1 MTTYRVIVSD
11 TKVLDLEAEADVL
24 AEVDAELVSTD
35 ARTPAELIEVGEGA
49 DAMIVAADVTVSAEV
64 FEALDSLVA
73 VGRAGIGIDN
83 IDVGAAD
90 EHGVTVINVPDY
102 CVDEVSA
109 HALSLMLGGLR
120 RLTAY
125 DRHIRDGSWTWSD
138 GAPIPRLAG
147 QTVGLVAFGKIARRV
162 AKKLTGFDVD
172 VVAYDPYVPAYEM
185 AHYDVEPV
193 DFETLLS
200 TADIVSVHAPLTEE
214 TRGLFDAEAFATMQD
229 DAVFV
234 NTARGPIVEEAA
246 LAEAL
251 EADSLAF
258 AGIDVMEVEPPED
271 SPLLECENAIL
282 TPHAAWYSEHSRVD
296 LSEQVAADVAT
307 ALEGGEPH
315 GRVEPD
321 TAWL

>member
-1 MTTYRVIVSD
+1 MATYRVIVSD

-35 ARTPAELIEVGEGA
+35 ARTPEELIAVGEGA

-73 VGRAGIGIDN
+73 IGRAGIGIDN
-83 IDVGAAD
+83 IDVAAATD
-90 EHGVTVINVPDY
+90 NDVTVINVPDY

-109 HALSLMLGGLR
+109 HAVSLMLGGLR
-120 RLTAY
+120 RLTSY
-125 DRHIRDGSWTWSD
+125 DRRIREGSWTWSD

-162 AKKLTGFDVD
+162 AAKLRGFDVD

-185 AHYDVEPV
+185 AHYGVERV
-193 DFETLLS
+193 GFEALLETS
-200 TADIVSVHAPLTEE
+200 DIVSVHTPLTEE
-214 TRGLFDAEAFATMQD
+214 TRGLFDADVFARMQD

-234 NTARGPIVEEAA
+234 NTARGPVVEEAA

-251 EADSLAF
+251 QSGSLAF
-258 AGIDVMEVEPPED
+258 AGVDVMETEPPED
-271 SPLLECENAIL
+271 SPLLDCENAIL
-282 TPHAAWYSEHSRVD
+282 TPHAAWYSEGSRID
-296 LSEQVAADVAT
+296 LSEQIAADVAT
-307 ALEGGEPH
+307 VLEGGEPH